1 MKLKGKAVLA
11 GLLSAILLLYTAAG
25 CAQTQGTSSS
35 AVSEVSTEK
44 PLTVEYTEEDLD
56 AAWSESGSTSI
67 TLSGNTATAAG
78 SGAAVKDSTV
88 TISAAGT
95 YVLSGTLTDGQ
106 IAVSA
111 GKGDLVRL
119 VLNGVTLS
127 NSTSAPIYSSQ
138 AGKTVIVLAE
148 GSKNTVTD
156 ATEYKYESADD
167 DEPDAAIFSKDD
179 LTINGTGSLTV
190 TGNYKNGIGSK
201 DTLKIVSGT
210 ISVTAAND
218 GIRGRDAVAVKDGT
232 ITVDAKGDAVRSN
245 NDEDTT
251 KGWIAIE
258 GGTFQITSGQDALQ
272 AETILQVTGG
282 TFDIT
287 AGGGSANAAA
297 HQEQFDGQ
305 GGGFGGGRPNGNGG
319 FQPGGDK
326 SSTSSGTAS
335 GAASGTQAER
345 PNVTPPA
352 ESSAGTATKNVA
364 ASLSSNTAE
373 SQTAQPDQSGS
384 SGTAESTEEDSTST
398 KALKGGSEVYL
409 SGGTFQI
416 DSADDAVH
424 SNGTVIVA
432 GGNLNISTGDDG
444 MHADD
449 ALVIQD
455 GTIEIQKSYE
465 GLEGASVTISG
476 GTIHVTASDDGINA
490 AGGSDDDT
498 DSRDS
503 FQANDSN
510 EIRFTGGTVVIDAS
524 GDGVDSNGNVVQ
536 EGGTVLVNGPVN
548 SGNGALDFGGTYQI
562 SGGILVAAGSSG
574 MAQAPDEDSQQN
586 SLTVIFTET
595 QAAGTAV
602 NISDAAGNSILT
614 FAPTKQFQTIVVSA
628 PGLKQGSSYTVS
640 TGGEN
645 NDMNEDGYAASGT
658 YSGGTQLTKVT
669 LSGAS
674 TVISSTGEET
684 TLGGMGGMG
693 GGGRP
698 NRNDGQDAGGSGNGG
713 TPPDLGSGAPADA
726 GGGPNGRTQQSG
738 SASSAS

>member
-11 GLLSAILLLYTAAG
+11 GLLSAMLLLYTAAG
-25 CAQTQGTSSS
+25 CAQTQDTSSS

-67 TLSGNTATAAG
+67 TLSGNTATVTG
-78 SGAAVKDSTV
+78 SGATVKDSTV

-95 YVLSGTLTDGQ
+95 YVFSGTLTDGQ
-106 IAVSA
+106 IEVSA
-111 GKGDLVRL
+111 GKEDLVRL
-119 VLNGVTLS
+119 VLNGVTLTS
-127 NSTSAPIYSSQ
+127 STSAPIDSSQ

-218 GIRGRDAVAVKDGT
+218 GIRGRDAVAVKDGA
-232 ITVDAKGDAVRSN
+232 ITVDAEGDAVRSN

-251 KGWIAIE
+251 KGWVAIE
-258 GGTFQITSGQDALQ
+258 GGTFQMTSGQDAFQ
-272 AETILQVTGG
+272 AETILQVTDG

-297 HQEQFDGQ
+297 HQEQFGGQ
-305 GGGFGGGRPNGNGG
+305 GGGRPGGNSG
-319 FQPGGDK
+319 FQPGGDR

-364 ASLSSNTAE
+364 ASVSSNTAE

-444 MHADD
+444 MHADN

-503 FQANDSN
+503 FQANANN

-586 SLTVIFTET
+586 SLTVVFTET

-640 TGGEN
+640 IGGEN
-645 NDMNEDGYAASGT
+645 SGMNEDGYAASGT

-674 TVISSTGEET
+674 TVISSTGKET

-698 NRNDGQDAGGSGNGG
+698 NRNDGQNA
-713 TPPDLGSGAPADA
+713 
-726 GGGPNGRTQQSG
+726 GGPNGRTQQSG

>member
-11 GLLSAILLLYTAAG
+11 GLLSAMLLLYTAAG
-25 CAQTQGTSSS
+25 CAQTQDTSSS

-67 TLSGNTATAAG
+67 ALSGNTATVTG
-78 SGAAVKDSTV
+78 SGATVKDSTV

-106 IAVSA
+106 IEVSA
-111 GKGDLVRL
+111 EKEDLVRL

-127 NSTSAPIYSSQ
+127 NSTSAPIDSSQ

-251 KGWIAIE
+251 KGWVAIE
-258 GGTFQITSGQDALQ
+258 GGTFQITSGQDAFQ

-297 HQEQFDGQ
+297 HQEQFGGQ
-305 GGGFGGGRPNGNGG
+305 GGGFGGGRPGGNSG
-319 FQPGGDK
+319 FQPGSDR
-326 SSTSSGTAS
+326 SSASSGTAS

-345 PNVTPPA
+345 LNVTPPA
-352 ESSAGTATKNVA
+352 ESSTGTATKNVA
-364 ASLSSNTAE
+364 ASVSSNTAE

-384 SGTAESTEEDSTST
+384 SGTAESTEEDST

-503 FQANDSN
+503 FQANSSN

-586 SLTVIFTET
+586 SLTVVFTEM

-602 NISDAAGNSILT
+602 NIADAAGNSILT

-645 NDMNEDGYAASGT
+645 SGMNEDGYAASGT

-698 NRNDGQDAGGSGNGG
+698 NRNGGQDAGGSSNGG
-713 TPPDLGSGAPADA
+713 TPPDLGS
-726 GGGPNGRTQQSG
+726 GPNGRTQQSG

>member
-1 MKLKGKAVLA
+1 MKSKRKAVLA
-11 GLLSAILLLYTAAG
+11 GILSAVLLLYTASG
-25 CAQTQGTSSS
+25 CASTQNSASS
-35 AVSEVSTEK
+35 AVSGVSTEK
-44 PLTVEYTEEDLD
+44 PLTVEYSEEDLD
-56 AAWSESGSTSI
+56 ASWSESNSTAI
-67 TLSGNTATAAG
+67 ALNGNTATVTG

-106 IAVSA
+106 IKVSA
-111 GKGDLVRL
+111 GKDDLVRL
-119 VLNGVTLS
+119 VLNGVTLA
-127 NSTSAPIYSSQ
+127 NSTSAPIDSSQ
-138 AGKTVIVLAE
+138 SGKTVIVLAE
-148 GSKNTVTD
+148 GTKNTVTD
-156 ATEYKYESADD
+156 ATEYQYENADS

-201 DTLKIVSGT
+201 DTLKIISGT
-210 ISVTAAND
+210 INVTAAND
-218 GIRGRDAVAVKDGT
+218 GVKGRDAVAVKDGT

-258 GGTFQITSGQDALQ
+258 GGTFHITSTQDAFQ
-272 AETILQVTGG
+272 AETILQVIGG
-282 TFDIT
+282 TFTIT

-297 HQEQFDGQ
+297 HQDQPGGQ
-305 GGGFGGGRPNGNGG
+305 GGGFGGGRPGGSGG
-319 FQPGGDK
+319 FQPGGDR
-326 SSTSSGTAS
+326 SSASSGTDS
-335 GAASGTQAER
+335 GAASSTNSG
-345 PNVTPPA
+345 
-352 ESSAGTATKNVA
+352 AGTATKNVA
-364 ASLSSNTAE
+364 VSAE
-373 SQTAQPDQSGS
+373 SSTTESQSAQQSNS
-384 SGTAESTEEDSTST
+384 SGTTSTEEESTST

-444 MHADD
+444 MHADN

-455 GTIEIQKSYE
+455 GTIEIAKSYE

-498 DSRDS
+498 DSQDS
-503 FQANDSN
+503 FQANDNN
-510 EIRFTGGTVVIDAS
+510 EIRFTGGYVVIDAS

-548 SGNGALDFGGTYQI
+548 SGNGALDFNGTYQI

-574 MAQAPDEDSQQN
+574 MAQAPDEDSKQN
-586 SLTVIFTET
+586 SLSVVFTET

-602 NISDAAGNSILT
+602 NIADASGKSILT
-614 FAPTKQFQTIVVSA
+614 FTPSKQFQTIVVSA
-628 PGLKQGSSYTVS
+628 PGLKQSSSYTVS

-645 NDMNEDGYAASGT
+645 SDTNEDGYAASGT

-669 LSGAS
+669 LSSAR

-684 TLGGMGGMG
+684 TLSEMGGMG
-693 GGGRP
+693 GGGGNRP
-698 NRNDGQDAGGSGNGG
+698 DRNNGQNSGAPGNGG
-713 TPPDLGSGAPADA
+713 TPPDMGSGAPADA
-726 GGGPNGRTQQSG
+726 GRGGPNGDTQQSG